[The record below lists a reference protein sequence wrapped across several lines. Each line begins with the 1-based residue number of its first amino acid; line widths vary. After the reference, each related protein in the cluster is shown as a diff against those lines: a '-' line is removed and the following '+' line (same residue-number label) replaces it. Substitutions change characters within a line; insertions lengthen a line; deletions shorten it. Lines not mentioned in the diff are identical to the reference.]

1 MVLGTTVVV
10 GVVVIVGEPVV
21 KAGLDI
27 VGGEKDA
34 ETALVDPGK
43 AQLACEA
50 SKKGVTLP
58 VHLFSY
64 YTSWAML
71 LPCPPW
77 YIHMVLST
85 NPPYAL
91 DMVFS

>member
-1 MVLGTTVVV
+1 MKSVVVFVV
-10 GVVVIVGEPVV
+10 GVVVSVDEPVV
-21 KAGLDI
+21 K
-27 VGGEKDA
+27 VGSDSGVERGAKIDLA
-34 ETALVDPGK
+34 DLGK
-43 AQLACEA
+43 AQLACVV
-50 SKKGVTLP
+50 SKEGVTLP

-85 NPPYAL
+85 NPPYAF
-91 DMVFS
+91 DMVLS